1 MTYNSYMAIPPVYNV
16 SEARSSISEL
26 LDKAEQGEVFI
37 SRHGKPVAALISAA
51 HYQELIETL
60 EGLED
65 ALLTE
70 RAKACLRRI
79 EEGEATLSFEEVF
92 GEKQ

>member
-1 MTYNSYMAIPPVYNV
+1 MAILPPVYNV
-16 SEARSSISEL
+16 SEARSNISEL
-26 LDKAEQGEVFI
+26 LDQAEQGEVFI

-51 HYQELIETL
+51 RYEELIETL
-60 EGLED
+60 EGLEE

-70 RAKACLRRI
+70 RAEARLKRAQA
-79 EEGEATLSFEEVF
+79 GEATLSFEEVF